1 MKKVLL
7 VIPEK
12 SYKSNDFVLA
22 AKRLKIP
29 FSIITDS
36 QQVSESLTD
45 NIIISNFEKEISL
58 EVLEKLKD
66 ITHVLP
72 VDHSS
77 LEFASKLKD
86 LLSATGNT
94 YNSVMNA
101 MDKYKSRIIF
111 NEVTEVKINN
121 SYVNDTEDLLTFMS
135 KFNTGV
141 LKPTKGTASNKVIK
155 VTHQNMDQPLM
166 KNIIKDCNKDELII
180 EEFVEGD
187 EYAFEGMLI
196 DSKLSKFVVFEKPL
210 VFVEPYFEESI
221 YITPSNLSNVIVE
234 EAQSKIEKA
243 CQKLGLTNGPIHA
256 EFKIANDEVFLIE
269 INPRMIGGLCS
280 RCLSF
285 GLFKQSLEELILLSF
300 STGNFKQ
307 IELLSNYVGVLMLPV
322 PKSGKFRSINHE
334 EIINIENVS
343 SVDITVSKN
352 SSINM
357 PPNGER
363 YLGFVFSQGENKLVV
378 MQALKKALQIA
389 EPIIDS

>member
-22 AKRLKIP
+22 AKKLKIP
-29 FSIITDS
+29 FLIITDS
-36 QQVSESLTD
+36 QQVSERLSD
-45 NIIISNFEKEISL
+45 NIIVYNFQEDISL

-77 LEFASKLKD
+77 LEFAAKLRD
-86 LLSATGNT
+86 LLSATGNS
-94 YNSVMNA
+94 YASVMNA

-111 NEVTEVKINN
+111 NEATEVKIKNA
-121 SYVNDTEDLLTFMS
+121 YVNNPKDLITFMS
-135 KFNTGV
+135 KFNIGV
-141 LKPTKGTASNKVIK
+141 LKPTRGTASNKVIK
-155 VTHQNMDQPLM
+155 VTQQNMDQLLIQ
-166 KNIIKDCNKDELII
+166 NIIKDCNENELII
-180 EEFVEGD
+180 EEFIEGD

-210 VFVEPYFEESI
+210 AFVEPYFEESI
-221 YITPSNLSNVIVE
+221 YITPSNLSNEIIESV
-234 EAQSKIEKA
+234 QKRLEKA

-256 EFKIANDEVFLIE
+256 EFKISNNEVFLIE

-300 STGNFKQ
+300 SAGKFKQ
-307 IELLSNYVGVLMLPV
+307 VELLSNYVGVLMLPV
-322 PKSGKFRSINHE
+322 PKNGKFISINHN
-334 EIINIENVS
+334 EIMEIENVS

-352 SSINM
+352 TLLQM

-363 YLGFVFSQGENKLVV
+363 YLGFVFSQGENKSVV
-378 MQALKKALQIA
+378 MRALKGAFKIA
-389 EPIIDS
+389 VPVIDS

>member
-22 AKRLKIP
+22 AKKLKIP
-29 FSIITDS
+29 FLIITDS
-36 QQVSESLTD
+36 QQVSERLSD
-45 NIIISNFEKEISL
+45 NIIVYNFQEDISL

-77 LEFASKLKD
+77 LEFAAKLRD
-86 LLSATGNT
+86 LLSATGNS
-94 YNSVMNA
+94 YASVMNA

-111 NEVTEVKINN
+111 NEVTEVKIKNAYINN
-121 SYVNDTEDLLTFMS
+121 PKDLITFMS
-135 KFNTGV
+135 KFNIGV
-141 LKPTKGTASNKVIK
+141 LKPTRGTASNKVIK
-155 VTHQNMDQPLM
+155 VTQQNMDQLLIQ
-166 KNIIKDCNKDELII
+166 NIIKDCNENELII
-180 EEFVEGD
+180 EEFIEGD

-210 VFVEPYFEESI
+210 AFVEPYFEESI
-221 YITPSNLSNVIVE
+221 YITPSNLSNEIIESV
-234 EAQSKIEKA
+234 QKRLEKA

-256 EFKIANDEVFLIE
+256 EFKISNNEVFLIE

-300 STGNFKQ
+300 SAGKFKQ
-307 IELLSNYVGVLMLPV
+307 VELLSNYVGVLMLPV
-322 PKSGKFRSINHE
+322 PKNGKFISINHN
-334 EIINIENVS
+334 EIMEIENVS

-352 SSINM
+352 TLLQM

-363 YLGFVFSQGENKLVV
+363 YLGFVFSQGENKSVV
-378 MQALKKALQIA
+378 MRALKGAFKIA
-389 EPIIDS
+389 VPVIDS

>member
-1 MKKVLL
+1 MV
-7 VIPEK
+7 
-12 SYKSNDFVLA
+12 
-22 AKRLKIP
+22 
-29 FSIITDS
+29 
-36 QQVSESLTD
+36 
-45 NIIISNFEKEISL
+45 
-58 EVLEKLKD
+58 
-66 ITHVLP
+66 
-72 VDHSS
+72 
-77 LEFASKLKD
+77 
-86 LLSATGNT
+86 
-94 YNSVMNA
+94 
-101 MDKYKSRIIF
+101 
-111 NEVTEVKINN
+111 
-121 SYVNDTEDLLTFMS
+121 
-135 KFNTGV
+135 
-141 LKPTKGTASNKVIK
+141 
-155 VTHQNMDQPLM
+155 
-166 KNIIKDCNKDELII
+166 
-180 EEFVEGD
+180 
-187 EYAFEGMLI
+187 
-196 DSKLSKFVVFEKPL
+196 
-210 VFVEPYFEESI
+210 
-221 YITPSNLSNVIVE
+221 
-234 EAQSKIEKA
+234 
-243 CQKLGLTNGPIHA
+243 

-378 MQALKKALQIA
+378 MQALKKALKIA